1 MKSKYLYCFYISDI
15 CLLPSKHQKLTKC
28 GIFLVNNLNFVTN
41 VNFDYIYKEYK
52 NDL

>member
-1 MKSKYLYCFYISDI
+1 MI
-15 CLLPSKHQKLTKC
+15 TKC